1 MGSKES
7 IAAVLDGIGYY
18 VSWLQKGI
26 TTVYSREE
34 WISRW
39 WKGKP
44 NIFVSLQKKIGWL
57 VKFFCHTIDIF
68 FLNFIY
74 LLIGCIGFSSLC
86 AGPLQLHWA
95 GATLCCGALA
105 PHCSGLSC
113 GAQAPDAQASAAVA
127 HGLSR
132 SAACGILPDQGS
144 NPRPLH
150 WQADSQPLRHQGS
163 PDIFDYCRTHDEPSY
178 VSREKKD
185 TVFVVHCLYPK
196 DLAEKRY
203 WYLPLLVAF
212 LAQPRSS
219 VGLSQKFALDVV
231 LCPLRSV

>member
-1 MGSKES
+1 MNFK
-7 IAAVLDGIGYY
+7 V
-18 VSWLQKGI
+18 V
-26 TTVYSREE
+26 
-34 WISRW
+34 
-39 WKGKP
+39 KGKAQYICQLTEE
-44 NIFVSLQKKIGWL
+44 NWLTCEIFLPYHRH
-57 VKFFCHTIDIF
+57 FFF
-68 FLNFIY
+68 NFIY